1 MATDPINMQDIL
13 KELNSIKE
21 RLPNG
26 ELHAMFK
33 HMQDMK
39 EDISEMKYTL
49 LNPEHGVIVKIN
61 RNEEDV
67 EELLQRV
74 KDLEKDKIISIDEN
88 KKFQD
93 EIQKSTDRSS
103 SEIEDLSKQKENEIL
118 KV

>member
-1 MATDPINMQDIL
+1 MATDSVNMQDIL

-74 KDLEKDKIISIDEN
+74 KDLEKDSYAIHDLKRFRESAN
-88 KKFQD
+88 KV
-93 EIQKSTDRSS
+93 
-103 SEIEDLSKQKENEIL
+103 LWIL
-118 KV
+118 FTALVGVVVKLITMS